1 MIPEVP
7 GGETEIT
14 PNPTPLAPQP
24 EVTIEDTEIP
34 LTAQPEVSETAPEE
48 VSIAD
53 EAVPL
58 TQQPNPHTGQQ
69 DGGFWTWL
77 LAAMAGLGL
86 STTWLE
92 ARRKK
97 DEEQAHHQQAGIF
110 PACFFAARETCRNT
124 KRL

>member
-1 MIPEVP
+1 MYPTFGYPRRTRYTGDPEVP

-53 EAVPL
+53 EAVPVS
-58 TQQPNPHTGQQ
+58 P
-69 DGGFWTWL
+69 
-77 LAAMAGLGL
+77 AA
-86 STTWLE
+86 
-92 ARRKK
+92 
-97 DEEQAHHQQAGIF
+97 
-110 PACFFAARETCRNT
+110 
-124 KRL
+124 